1 MISSRAFFLTVA
13 LSFVLLLPL
22 QGGMGSDPFN
32 AQNDRKLKALEALP
46 EQDITALKLD
56 HARQV
61 ERYDIGLFGNSRS
74 IQAGS
79 DKPIGDSR
87 SFFNFS
93 VPGAS
98 FRNSVAMIETLAD
111 DGVLPKTVLVSLDNF
126 AIDFYGN
133 ALFPDIGT
141 RWATMFEDVLADGV
155 LAGQPVRAVL
165 RMAFRHAL
173 TEWRILTSQFNVTL
187 LRNRVLGSA
196 EAAKN
201 PAVALYRPNGS
212 RALPPVRRN
221 GDLIP
226 VKTENPKQIISGY
239 LAADLRRLSD
249 IVGPTDSR
257 IVVFESPV
265 APGLEVASAGV
276 DDVRAAFYA
285 LCGGLQVT
293 CLPAPGLG
301 EYPLSAWFDAT
312 HAPTAA
318 LDTWLTTVLAKAIP

>member
-22 QGGMGSDPFN
+22 QGGIGSDPFN
-32 AQNDRKLKALEALP
+32 AQSDRTLKALEALP

-56 HARQV
+56 HARHV

-111 DGVLPKTVLVSLDNF
+111 DGALPKTVLVSLDNF

-133 ALFPDIGT
+133 ALFPEIGT

-155 LAGQPVRAVL
+155 LAGQPIRAVL

-187 LRNRVLGSA
+187 LRNRLLGSA
-196 EAAKN
+196 EAAN
-201 PAVALYRPNGS
+201 GPAALYRANGS

-221 GDLIP
+221 GDLVP
-226 VKTENPKQIISGY
+226 VKTEYPKQIIRGY

-249 IVGPTDSR
+249 IAEATDSR

-265 APGLEVASAGV
+265 APGLEVASAGI
-276 DDVRAAFYA
+276 DDVRASFYA
-285 LCGGLQVT
+285 LCGRLQVT
-293 CLPAPGLG
+293 CLPAPDLG

-318 LDTWLTTVLAKAIP
+318 LDTWLTTVLAKAAP